1 MLWKLILKIY
11 SMAKK
16 KIPSL
21 PKLLQSKIYKT
32 GQTRG
37 ADDDVIFQNRV
48 NRNSTVLIPYDFYE
62 ISRTAP
68 DNDGVFENGFSV
80 LINPTFY
87 FSTENINDVLT
98 NKGLSLGEN
107 CLLFYETRKE
117 WNEFNPITKNLVLAQ
132 SRINPLGGHYVVRV
146 PSTTSANDE
155 KLNLGYNTTSLKGA
169 GIRIYEYASSQ
180 IIKDTQLQLEF
191 LFWQC
196 IDSHQVALEAGMT
209 EEDIILRKE
218 SIFENCS
225 ERKLSEIGLLQA
237 NRMIDKENNTICPL
251 CMEKLKGM
259 GFLSRLSQA
268 EGRAVPDLTVT
279 EINLFHI
286 RELRI
291 GEFNHKPYNLGWG
304 HHHCNVVCKDS
315 GIIDTLKWMKSVTD
329 KNIAEGIVF

>member
-1 MLWKLILKIY
+1 MLWKLILKTY

-16 KIPSL
+16 RIPSL

-48 NRNSTVLIPYDFYE
+48 NRNSTVLIPYEFFE
-62 ISRTAP
+62 ISKIAP
-68 DNDGVFENGFSV
+68 DNDSIFENGYIV
-80 LINPTFY
+80 LINPSFY
-87 FSTENINDVLT
+87 FTTENVSEILNS
-98 NKGLSLGEN
+98 KGLILGEN
-107 CLLFYETRKE
+107 CLLFYETRRE
-117 WNEFNPITKNLVLAQ
+117 WNEFNPIEKNLELAQ
-132 SRINPLGGHYVVRV
+132 SRIAPLEGQYVARV

-155 KLNLGYNTTSLKGA
+155 KLNLGFSTSKLKGA

-180 IIKDTQLQLEF
+180 IIKDTQRQLEF

-209 EEDIILRKE
+209 EENIAIRKE
-218 SIFENCS
+218 CIIDICK
-225 ERKLSEIGLLQA
+225 ERNLSDINLLQE

-251 CMEKLKGM
+251 CMEKLRGM

-268 EGRAVPDLTVT
+268 DGRSVPDLTVT

-315 GIIDTLKWMKSVTD
+315 GIIDTLKWMKAVID
-329 KNIAEGIVF
+329 KNTKEGVYF